1 MFKKLVSKIVGDPTK
16 KIINDLQPLV
26 DDSDA
31 FTESARRVWIE
42 LADCLLDNRPWQGRN
57 RQGGSRP

>member
-1 MFKKLVSKIVGDPTK
+1 MASSIQQGSLAECIVAH
-16 KIINDLQPLV
+16 LQPLA

-31 FTESARRVWIE
+31 FTEAARRVWIE

-57 RQGGSRP
+57 RQGGSRS